1 MIWPLIKVVV
11 VYIVVFVPSP
21 KIMGQEGIEE
31 KAKNCSREGSSIVR
45 HFLQTAFKPIF
56 KKFEVK
62 IFFLS
67 FHLSAVCLHSL
78 VVCFDLSAVCLHF
91 LLFV

>member
-56 KKFEVK
+56 KKFEV
-62 IFFLS
+62 
-67 FHLSAVCLHSL
+67 CLHSL
-78 VVCFDLSAVCLHF
+78 VVCFDLPAVCLHF